1 MKKLYK
7 FEENDVIYI
16 YENDG
21 NIKALVIDA
30 EHLSLTDE
38 TRHKPKAI
46 VDDLIIL
53 NNAIVEEDDEFHQ
66 LILYRKV
73 SEIDHKKEIANAFVD
88 AEHLRIYVSKLSID
102 ELVEKI
108 DHIIVEDDDPR
119 TLHSYEE
126 IYMQTYHSYMHPEMH
141 RADFHMKD
149 GTTLTS
155 NEISDML
162 YDRFEEIEQTVE
174 MIKDNVV
181 FYYSE

>member
-7 FEENDVIYI
+7 FEEGDVIYI

-30 EHLSLTDE
+30 EHLSQTDE
-38 TRHKPKAI
+38 SRHKPKAI

-73 SEIDHKKEIANAFVD
+73 SDIDHKKEIANAFVD
-88 AEHLRIYVSKLSID
+88 AESLRVYVSKLAID

-108 DHIIVEDDDPR
+108 ESIAVEDDELRD
-119 TLHSYEE
+119 LHSYEE

-141 RADFHMKD
+141 KSEFKMKD
-149 GTTLTS
+149 GTTLTAL
-155 NEISDML
+155 EVSDML
-162 YDRFEEIEQTVE
+162 YDRFEEIEQSVE
-174 MIKDNVV
+174 LIKDNVV
-181 FYYSE
+181 FYY